1 MTEVGAT
8 GGGRDDSLVL
18 PPVFVTADRSS
29 AAGQRRFLA
38 ATKVRLVLL
47 VAAALAGVITIE
59 SDQGV
64 HLGAVIAAVAFV
76 GAVVT
81 ELYLV
86 QDRPERSWFEGRAVA
101 ESVKTT
107 VWRYAVG
114 GEPFGI
120 DALNDQ
126 EADRV
131 LVRRLRALV
140 QQLAHVDVAGD
151 HVADEQV
158 TPSMRALRAQPFEE
172 RKSRYGAE
180 RLAEQQRWYAAKAAV
195 NARSARVWSLAT
207 VLIEM
212 VGASAAIAK
221 ATTLTQDNI
230 LTAVLGGAATIAA
243 GLAGWSQSK
252 QHATLATSYRLA
264 AEELGF
270 NRTMLRYQSDEST
283 WSTFVR
289 DAEEAISREH
299 TMWRANRGLH
309 GPVDEQPAPPD
320 MPP

>member
-1 MTEVGAT
+1 MTAVAR
-8 GGGRDDSLVL
+8 RDELAM
-18 PPVFVTADRSS
+18 PPVFITADRSS
-29 AAGQRRFLA
+29 GAGQRRFLV
-38 ATKVRLVLL
+38 ATKIRLVLL
-47 VAAALAGVITIE
+47 LIASLAGVITLK

-81 ELYLV
+81 ELFLV
-86 QDRPERSWFEGRAVA
+86 QDRPEQSWYEGRAVA

-120 DALNDQ
+120 DALNEQ
-126 EADRV
+126 EADV
-131 LVRRLRALV
+131 LLVRRLRGLV
-140 QQLAHVDVAGD
+140 RQLAEVDVAGD
-151 HVADEQV
+151 RAVDEQV

-172 RKSRYGAE
+172 RKARYGAE
-180 RLAEQQRWYAAKAAV
+180 RLAEQQQWYAAKAAV
-195 NARSARVWSLAT
+195 NARGARTWSVVT
-207 VLIEM
+207 VLVEM
-212 VGASAAIAK
+212 LGASAAIAK
-221 ATTLTQDNI
+221 ATTLNPGNVLTSI
-230 LTAVLGGAATIAA
+230 LSGAATIAA

-270 NRTMLRYQSDEST
+270 NRTMLRYQKDEST

-299 TMWRANRGLH
+299 TMWRANRGLR
-309 GPVDEQPAPPD
+309 GPVDERPVSPD
-320 MPP
+320 TDP